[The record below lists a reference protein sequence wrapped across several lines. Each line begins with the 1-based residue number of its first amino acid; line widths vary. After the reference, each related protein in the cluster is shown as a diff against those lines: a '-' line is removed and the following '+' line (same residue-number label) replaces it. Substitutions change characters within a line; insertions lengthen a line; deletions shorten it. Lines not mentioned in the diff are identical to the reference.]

1 MADKT
6 FGDNLSKSRKKAGL
20 SQEELAEKMGLTR
33 QTISKWE
40 TGASAPDVEGITAAV
55 RGPVG
60 QCGGADLWGKRA
72 GSPNG
77 STWTYFRVFFYGFLV
92 VMFITGA
99 CVRMANQISIE
110 TYHTSIT
117 TAARVMMLVPVVVFF
132 SIALFRL
139 FRKKSPRRT
148 DRIPLSA
155 AP

>member
-40 TGASAPDVEGITAAV
+40 TGASVPDVEELICGEAG
-55 RGPVG
+55 RKLKRERLDLF
-60 QCGGADLWGKRA
+60 QC
-72 GSPNG
+72 
-77 STWTYFRVFFYGFLV
+77 FFYAFLV

-110 TYHTSIT
+110 TYHPSIT

-139 FRKKSPRRT
+139 LRKKKPKEN
-148 DRIPLSA
+148 
-155 AP
+155 

>member
-40 TGASAPDVEGITAAV
+40 TGASVPDVEELQRLCAALSASAEELICGEAG
-55 RGPVG
+55 RKLKRERLDLF
-60 QCGGADLWGKRA
+60 QC
-72 GSPNG
+72 
-77 STWTYFRVFFYGFLV
+77 FFYGFLV

-110 TYHTSIT
+110 TYHPRSIT

-139 FRKKSPRRT
+139 LCKKKPKEN
-148 DRIPLSA
+148 
-155 AP
+155 

>member
-40 TGASAPDVEGITAAV
+40 TGASVPDVEELQRLCAALPASAEELIYGESGLKSK
-55 RGPVG
+55 RERLDLF
-60 QCGGADLWGKRA
+60 QC
-72 GSPNG
+72 
-77 STWTYFRVFFYGFLV
+77 FFYGFLV

-110 TYHTSIT
+110 TYHPSIT
-117 TAARVMMLVPVVVFF
+117 TAARVMMLIPVVTFF
-132 SIALFRL
+132 AMAVGRILG
-139 FRKKSPRRT
+139 KKKLNRN
-148 DRIPLSA
+148 
-155 AP
+155 

>member
-40 TGASAPDVEGITAAV
+40 TGASVPDVEDLQRLCAALSASAEELICGEAG
-55 RGPVG
+55 RKPKREHLDLF
-60 QCGGADLWGKRA
+60 QC
-72 GSPNG
+72 
-77 STWTYFRVFFYGFLV
+77 FFYGFLV

-110 TYHTSIT
+110 TYHPSIT
-117 TAARVMMLVPVVVFF
+117 TAARVMMLIPVVTFF
-132 SIALFRL
+132 AMAVGRILG
-139 FRKKSPRRT
+139 KKKLNRN
-148 DRIPLSA
+148 
-155 AP
+155 